1 MLTTEHF
8 PEGSHSACGG
18 VGVYS
23 SFFYLVCF
31 LFCFV
36 CGRDMQ
42 GDGTGS
48 HYVAQVDP
56 ELTV

>member
-1 MLTTEHF
+1 MLTAEHF
-8 PEGSHSACGG
+8 PEGSHSVCGG

-23 SFFYLVCF
+23 SFFYLVF
-31 LFCFV
+31 FGG
-36 CGRDMQ
+36 GRDMQ
-42 GDGTGS
+42 GGGTGS